1 MEIVSIRNNFWSYF
15 VTHYFY
21 KMFDKQQRKFKRSAR
36 LISVLSKYGF
46 KDMLARM
53 NGNNKQE
60 EDSANSDEIIS
71 KGTVY
76 ERIRL
81 VLEELGPTFVKLG
94 QTFSNREDL
103 LPPELIQELQKLQD
117 KVDMV
122 EMNVKEILENEFNI
136 SVKDYFLEVQEKPL
150 ATASIAQV
158 YKATLLNGDEVILK
172 IKKADVQTVIED
184 DILLIK
190 DLEKLISSY
199 SEIGEKL
206 NMKQAISTFERS
218 LLEEVSL
225 INEKNNILQFSRNF
239 KNNKETYVPKV
250 YEEFCNNNVL
260 CMEFIDGIKVTDKA
274 GLLANNIDPV
284 KISEVGLRL
293 FVSQILDYGF
303 FHADP
308 HAGNILVKKD
318 GKVVFIDFGA
328 VGKIQANDKEILENL
343 IVSFVAK
350 NAHKIVRSL
359 KKMAIS
365 YEIPDERR
373 FENDVDDILN
383 FVHSTS
389 LKEIDPQAIIN
400 KMKDVLKD
408 NRLYMPDYFY
418 LLFKGIGLIEGVGR
432 TINPDLDIVKSLNP
446 YTKKILTKKI
456 SPKNILKNGM
466 DKMMNFTDNVDEI
479 PKELRSVL
487 QKLDENKFTVSSEI
501 KNIEK
506 TNQIIK
512 SSIVNLI
519 LAMILGAN
527 IIATAIVFVSE
538 SGPRIGEISLVAL
551 LGFIFS
557 ILLVIIILLRI
568 TRK

>member
-1 MEIVSIRNNFWSYF
+1 
-15 VTHYFY
+15 
-21 KMFDKQQRKFKRSAR
+21 MFDKQQRKLKRSAR

-53 NGNNKQE
+53 NGNKQE
-60 EDSANSDEIIS
+60 EDAGNSDEIIS

-103 LPPELIQELQKLQD
+103 LPPELIQELQRLQD
-117 KVDMV
+117 KVDIV
-122 EMNVKEILENEFNI
+122 DMNVTEILENEFNI
-136 SVKDYFLEVQEKPL
+136 SVKDHFLDVQVVPL

-158 YKATLLNGDEVILK
+158 YQATLLNGSEVILK

-184 DILLIK
+184 DLLLIK
-190 DLEKLISSY
+190 DLEKIVSSY

-206 NMKQAISTFERS
+206 NLKQAISTFEKS

-225 INEKNNILQFSRNF
+225 INEKDNILQFGRNF

-250 YEEFCNNNVL
+250 YEEFSNNNVL

-274 GLLANNIDPV
+274 GLLANHIDPV
-284 KISEVGLRL
+284 KISEIGLRL
-293 FVSQILDYGF
+293 FVAQILDYGF

-328 VGKIQANDKEILENL
+328 VGQIQPNDKEILEDL

-350 NAHKIVRSL
+350 NSHKIVRYL

-373 FENDVDDILN
+373 FENDVNDILN
-383 FVHSTS
+383 FVHSSS
-389 LKEIDPQAIIN
+389 LQEINVQVMIN
-400 KMKDVLKD
+400 KMKDILKD
-408 NRLYMPDYFY
+408 NRLHMPDYFY
-418 LLFKGIGLIEGVGR
+418 LLFKGISLIEGVGR
-432 TINPDLDIVKSLNP
+432 TINPDLDIVKSLHP
-446 YTKKILTKKI
+446 YTKKIFSKKI
-456 SPKNILKNGM
+456 SPKNILKTGM

-487 QKLDENKFTVSSEI
+487 QKLDENKFTISSEI
-501 KNIEK
+501 KNIDK

-512 SSIVNLI
+512 SSAVNMI
-519 LAMILGAN
+519 LALILGAN
-527 IIATAIVFVSE
+527 MIATAIVFVSE
-538 SGPRIGEISLVAL
+538 APPRIGEMSLIAVF
-551 LGFIFS
+551 GFIFS
-557 ILLVIIILLRI
+557 VILVLIILLRI